1 MQEFFGTPKPLI
13 FLHSQLL
20 LIHSYLMKLIYYD
33 LKYLL
38 FIEPKSIALTV
49 LIRQVEQMLSYK
61 CYVAQ

>member
-1 MQEFFGTPKPLI
+1 MQEFFGTPKLLNY
-13 FLHSQLL
+13 LHSQLL

-49 LIRQVEQMLSYK
+49 LVRQAEQMPSHK